1 MEWASIFKFEIVN
14 NKYKITYWGD
24 KPIEVYIS
32 TKLIGLHSVH
42 KTIRYKFET
51 KGSWFIPI
59 LDYRG
64 CSTIQIKKIGTDKIL
79 FEKLIDK
86 SLSFLPNSQNVICVG
101 LNKTGTSSF
110 TSGLQNLGYNM
121 FPETDLFHFVVPDV
135 YHGDFGSIQSALNNP
150 QYNLYNDVP
159 FSLPKMYEN
168 LYQMRPDDIYVLTVR
183 STVDKWVQSV
193 INFYQ
198 SITVYQFN
206 DDNSYINSIFS
217 DESGLHFIGY
227 LKPLFESW
235 NIKNS
240 KNLEQTLAEVYIKH
254 NNDCIEFFKDKP
266 NFRVVEIEKK
276 GELKRFTNWLNIPNN
291 VEDFP
296 WENKTK

>member
-1 MEWASIFKFEIVN
+1 MEWTSIFKFDIVD

-24 KPIEVYIS
+24 KPIQVYMS

-42 KTIRYKFET
+42 KTIRCKFET

-64 CSTIQIKKIGTDKIL
+64 CSTIQIKNVDTDKIL

-86 SLSFLPNSQNVICVG
+86 SLSFLPNRQNVICVG

-110 TSGLQNLGYNM
+110 TSGLQNLGYSL
-121 FPETDLFHFVVPDV
+121 FPKTDIYHFVTPDV
-135 YHGDFGSIQSALNNP
+135 YHGDFGSMSSALNNP

-159 FSLPKMYEN
+159 FSLPKMYEK
-168 LYQMRPDDIYVLTVR
+168 LYLMRPDDIYVLTVR
-183 STVDKWVQSV
+183 SNVDKWVQSV
-193 INFYQ
+193 IRFYR
-198 SITVYQFN
+198 F
-206 DDNSYINSIFS
+206 DNYDSFIKTIFS
-217 DESGLHFIGY
+217 DGSQQYFIGY
-227 LKPLFESW
+227 LTSLFDSW
-235 NIKNS
+235 DFKNS
-240 KNLEQTLAEVYIKH
+240 KNLEQTLAEVYTKH
-254 NNDCIEFFKDKP
+254 YNDSIEFFKDKP

-276 GELKRFTNWLNIPNN
+276 GELKKFTNWLNIPND

-296 WENKTK
+296 WENKTV